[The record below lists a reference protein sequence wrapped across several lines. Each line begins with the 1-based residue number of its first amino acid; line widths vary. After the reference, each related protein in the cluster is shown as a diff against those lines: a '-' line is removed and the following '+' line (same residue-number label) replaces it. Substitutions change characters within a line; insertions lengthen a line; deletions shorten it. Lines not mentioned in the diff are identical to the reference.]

1 MIPPFRNHRFKRFGT
16 AFIFTLVLSSFALAE
31 TPAKLDPDAVLYP
44 RETLVG
50 DQSATSTPA
59 PTSSPT
65 IIIAGVILLATG
77 AWLWWKFRVGP
88 AGLMA
93 RTPSHLAIEET
104 RALGNRQFLLVV
116 SHEKRR
122 FMLGVCPGRLE
133 MLTELSPASAEKS
146 DS

>member
-1 MIPPFRNHRFKRFGT
+1 MNLLSPRLRYFAA
-16 AFIFTLVLSSFALAE
+16 AFIVTITLASLAGGE
-31 TPAKLDPDAVLYP
+31 TPAKLAPDAVLYP
-44 RETLVG
+44 RE
-50 DQSATSTPA
+50 SPA
-59 PTSSPT
+59 GESSPGGEISSRSSSPT
-65 IIIAGVILLATG
+65 LVFAGVILLATG

-93 RTPSHLAIEET
+93 RAPSQLAIEET

-133 MLTELSPASAEKS
+133 MLTELSPPSEEKP